1 LKVSKTTRWILTI
14 GILAIL
20 LVGPGVNYTRQKTEQ
35 SELTANIAQAQQ
47 DFIRYTTQYSDQKKD
62 LEARLSKVNPRLVAL
77 QDEFESPTE
86 SIEISTDL
94 FEAADSAS
102 VTITGLS
109 SSTPASKEIN
119 GIGFRVF
126 SLGITAEGEV
136 VALLN
141 FMANLG
147 SRFPNSSINS
157 ASISVSQGMGS
168 LNLSLKIYAYEGE

>member
-1 LKVSKTTRWILTI
+1 MKISKTTRWILTI

-20 LVGPGVNYTRQKTEQ
+20 LVGLGVNYTRQKTEQ

-47 DFIRYTTQYSDQKKD
+47 DFIRYTTQYSDQQKD

-86 SIEISTDL
+86 SIEISTAL

-109 SSTPASKEIN
+109 SSTPASEEIN

-147 SRFPNSSINS
+147 SRFPNSSISS
-157 ASISVSQGMGS
+157 ASISVSQGTGS
-168 LNLSLKIYAYEGE
+168 LNLSLKIYAYEAK